1 MTRARS
7 AAATAIH
14 APPNT
19 ARGARAGTASSAAA
33 ASAGKN
39 TITDSIG
46 LPHDD
51 EDQHERRERDH
62 GLDVVGVQLPGLRPP
77 GELAEPAR
85 PGGHL
90 ADQPVDVGVVDPGRG
105 PGQGER
111 AAGYRAD
118 PAVEDPVVEA
128 GQQPG

>member
-7 AAATAIH
+7 AALTAIH
-14 APPNT
+14 VPPNT
-19 ARGARAGTASSAAA
+19 ARGAPAGTASSAAA

-46 LPHDD
+46 LPHHD

-77 GELAEPAR
+77 GELPEPPR
-85 PGGHL
+85 PGGYL
-90 ADQPVDVGVVDPGRG
+90 ADKPVDVGVVAPCRG
-105 PGQGER
+105 SGQGEP
-111 AAGYRAD
+111 AAGDLR
-118 PAVEDPVVEA
+118 
-128 GQQPG
+128 